1 MKPLVKVGGGTCVE
15 RAKDV
20 ESVKQEKGYR
30 ETRGGSN
37 SAKGSGQKKTTFT
50 EHTVCHASLWSNKW
64 KLTEGRH
71 G

>member
-1 MKPLVKVGGGTCVE
+1 ME
-15 RAKDV
+15 RAKDG
-20 ESVKQEKGYR
+20 ESVKLEKGYR
-30 ETRGGSN
+30 ETSGGSN
-37 SAKGSGQKKTTFT
+37 SVKGSGQKKTTFT